1 MTSRDF
7 KIDCTSKVHAN
18 IYEKIQYGISAGK
31 IDKD

>member
-18 IYEKIQYGISAGK
+18 IVKKSNMGLVQGR
-31 IDKD
+31 